1 MPWCPQCRDEYREGS
16 THCPKCGLPLT
27 DQAPPPLITPWRE
40 RLPPPLRS
48 ALDHCVPAFLDR
60 RVRAAAYGSQGWRLL
75 RRRRVLLALPLVV
88 AVFNAVE
95 FGTGAYVASRYT
107 RAGRELMAQS
117 PEPLDARTR
126 ESRLRSRDLFP
137 MWEAVNRLAYPVP
150 DPLLKGASEVVLL
163 AAAGSSPSGEI
174 SLFLSWMLLLLL
186 SLPLEAIV
194 LAGYYGV
201 LWRAVT
207 EEVVPWPSFWIYARR
222 YALRFYL
229 FGVLLSAVTAGPVT
243 ILVRLPAEFAIYRA
257 LSFAG
262 WVATFALALTLVAV
276 VADDAPLRR
285 ALRSGAAVLLRDLP
299 VALSLLATWLVALAL
314 TALLSWL
321 AGPALVAVLAP
332 ADPATLQLCMV
343 PLEAVRNALLALVGT
358 WLLIVSFL
366 WYSDR
371 RPAPREDPSPA
382 AQCAD
387 GG

>member
-1 MPWCPQCRDEYREGS
+1 MPWCPQCRDEYREGI

-40 RLPPPLRS
+40 YLPPRLRS
-48 ALDHCVPAFLDR
+48 ALDHCVRALVDR
-60 RVRAAAYGSQGWRLL
+60 CVRAVAYGSEGWRLL
-75 RRRRVLLALPLVV
+75 RRRRALLVLPLVV

-95 FGTGAYVASRYT
+95 FGTGAYVAGRYT
-107 RAGRELMAQS
+107 RVGRELMTQS
-117 PEPLDARTR
+117 PEPLDARTT
-126 ESRLRSRDLFP
+126 EPRLRSRDLFP
-137 MWEAVNRLAYPVP
+137 MREAVNRLAYPIP
-150 DPLLKGASEVVLL
+150 TPSLTGPAQVVAL
-163 AAAGSSPSGEI
+163 AAAGPSRSGEI
-174 SLFLSWMLLLLL
+174 PMFLPWVWLLLI

-207 EEVVPWPSFWIYARR
+207 EEAVPWPSFWIYARR
-222 YALRFYL
+222 YGLRFYL
-229 FGVLLSAVTAGPVT
+229 FGVLISAATAGPVT
-243 ILVRLPAEFAIYRA
+243 ILVRLPAAFAIYRA

-262 WVATFALALTLVAV
+262 WVAAFALALTLVAV
-276 VADDAPLRR
+276 AADGVPLRR
-285 ALRSGAAVLLRDLP
+285 ALRSGAGVLLRDLP
-299 VALSLLATWLVALAL
+299 VALLLLGTWIVALAL

-321 AGPALVAVLAP
+321 AGPALVAVLPP
-332 ADPATLQLCMV
+332 ADVARLQLYMI

-366 WYSDR
+366 WYGDR